1 MFFKQFSPLA
11 ISLLGLIAP
20 DFVASQTQNPVPVTV
35 ALPAINNSPAAVEA
49 KSLNDWLRRM
59 HEASKNRA
67 YIGTY
72 VVSSGGQIQ
81 SAKIWHV
88 CEAGQQTER
97 VETLTGAPRSTFRH
111 NEKVVTFMPEQK
123 LVRHEKRDVLSSFPE
138 IIQSADHQISDFY
151 KLKLEGVERIA
162 GVEADIAVLSPKD
175 AMRFGYRVWTE
186 QKKGLV
192 VKLQTLDA
200 DGRVLEQAVF
210 SELLMDAP
218 VKMEKL
224 LQMMG
229 KVEGYRVEQP
239 ALLKTTASA
248 EGWRLS
254 SSVAGFR
261 PMSCYKRPVSASG
274 ASAAEESIQW
284 IFSDGLASVSL
295 FVEAYDKQRH
305 NKESAMS
312 MGATHTLT
320 RHIGS
325 YWLTAMGEVPMAT
338 LKQFASGLERKK

>member
-1 MFFKQFSPLA
+1 MFYRLFIPLA
-11 ISLLGLIAP
+11 LFLSVLAAPGLA
-20 DFVASQTQNPVPVTV
+20 ASQALGSNPSVATIATV
-35 ALPAINNSPAAVEA
+35 QDA
-49 KSLNDWLRRM
+49 KGLNGWLRRM

-72 VVSSGGQIQ
+72 VVSSGGHIQ

-97 VETLTGAPRSTFRH
+97 IETLTGAPRSTFRH
-111 NEKVVTFMPEQK
+111 NEQVVTFLPDQK
-123 LVRHEKRDVLSSFPE
+123 LVRHEKREALSSFPE
-138 IIQSADHQISDFY
+138 IVQSPDHRISDFY
-151 KLKLEGVERIA
+151 KLKLEGTERVA
-162 GVEADIAVLSPKD
+162 GVDADVAVLVSKD

-192 VKLQTLDA
+192 VKLQTLDVE
-200 DGRVLEQAVF
+200 GRVLEQAAF

-218 VKMEKL
+218 VKMDKL

-229 KVEGYRVEQP
+229 KVDGLRVEQP
-239 ALLKTTASA
+239 TLVKTTASA
-248 EGWRLS
+248 QGWYLP
-254 SSVAGFR
+254 SSVAGFK
-261 PMSCYKRPVSASG
+261 PISCYKRP
-274 ASAAEESIQW
+274 ASAGAASLAEDSMHW
-284 IFSDGLASVSL
+284 VFSDGLASVSL
-295 FVEAYDKQRH
+295 FVESYDRQRH
-305 NKESAMS
+305 TKESGMS

-338 LKQFASGLERKK
+338 LKQFANGLERKK